1 MSLRLELRRALSR
14 RSCVGSVLALG
25 LALLCVSVAIAAA
38 DAATNVP
45 TKLTI
50 SYSEKVADELALW
63 IAVDAGYF
71 KNQGLDVTARLVPAQ
86 EGIAALLSRQVQMA
100 AIGGADAVAAEA
112 QGAKLKY
119 VANFSPIYTFQFWAR
134 PQYATSDKLKGQ
146 RVGVSSTTGS
156 LYTATVLALRQLG
169 LSASDVEITPLGTVP
184 NIDSSLLAGSIAAAA
199 SHPPATYRF
208 KQRGFVDL
216 VDLAQKRIPNVNT
229 GLVAIDS
236 YIQAN
241 PEIVAAVVK
250 AIIEAFHREKADK
263 AYAESELREHMG
275 IKDQAVLDFTYDYYA
290 NEVAPIV
297 PTPLASQLESA
308 KQALAANNP
317 KANVVDLNAMVD
329 PSFVKAAAAQLQITP
344 QRHIEQ

>member
-1 MSLRLELRRALSR
+1 MTRIFPWRRAPSL
-14 RSCVGSVLALG
+14 RSCVRSVLVPGLG
-25 LALLCVSVAIAAA
+25 LLCATVAIVAA
-38 DAATNVP
+38 DAATNAPAKV
-45 TKLTI
+45 TI

-63 IAVDAGYF
+63 IAVDGGYF
-71 KNQGLDVTARLVPAQ
+71 KNQGLDVTARLIPAQ
-86 EGIAALLSRQVQMA
+86 EGIAALLSGQVQMA

-134 PQYATSDKLKGQ
+134 PQYATADKLKGQ

-156 LYTATVLALRQLG
+156 LYTATLLALRQIG

-184 NIDSSLLAGSIAAAA
+184 NIDGSLLAGSIAAAA
-199 SHPPATYRF
+199 SHPPATYQF
-208 KQRGFVDL
+208 KQHGFVDL

-229 GLVAIDS
+229 GLVAMDS

-241 PEIVAAVVK
+241 PKIVAAAVK
-250 AIIEAFHREKADK
+250 AIIEAFHREKTDK

-275 IKDQAVLDFTYDYYA
+275 IKDQAVLDFTYNYYA
-290 NEVAPIV
+290 NEVAPSV

-308 KQALAANNP
+308 KQALATNNP
-317 KANVVDLNAMVD
+317 KARVVDLNSMVD
-329 PSFVKAAAAQLQITP
+329 PSFVKVAAAQL
-344 QRHIEQ
+344 HIKQ